1 MNTVTRIMDLRAERL
16 ATGWT
21 QGHFVVKVTASTYD
35 TLVQELGLDVRDRPP
50 ILLAGD
56 TRVEVD

>member
-1 MNTVTRIMDLRAERL
+1 MSVVARVMDLRAERL

-21 QGHFVVKVTASTYD
+21 QGHFVVKVTADTYD
-35 TLVQELGLDVRDRPP
+35 ALVQELGLNVPDRPP